1 MTQHAVLPESSLAAR
16 LRAATHPTHEV
27 LDRTIMAADPFAGLE
42 PYGRYLRMQHALH
55 RDVAPLYARD
65 DLAARVP
72 DLARRCRLQAAAQD
86 AADLGVA
93 LSSDEP
99 AAAEGLPE
107 AEALGWLYV
116 VEGSNLGAAFLLK
129 AAKKMG
135 LSETHGAH
143 HLAEAPEGR
152 APQWRAFKDALDQAS
167 AEGID
172 EAAVIRGAEAAFG
185 HVTLLAHRHLA

>member
-1 MTQHAVLPESSLAAR
+1 MTQHAVLPEPSLAAR

-27 LDRTIMAADPFAGLE
+27 LDRTIMAADPFSGIE

-55 RDVAPLYARD
+55 RDVAPLYARA

-93 LSSDEP
+93 LSADEP
-99 AAAEGLPE
+99 AAAAGLPE
-107 AEALGWLYV
+107 DEALGWLYV

-129 AAKKMG
+129 AAKKLG
-135 LSETHGAH
+135 LSETHGAR

-152 APQWRAFKDALDQAS
+152 AVQWRAFREALDGAS
-167 AEGID
+167 AAGID
-172 EAAVIRGAEAAFG
+172 EAAVIRGAEAAFA
-185 HVTLLAHRHLA
+185 HVTALAHRHLA